1 MGRKS
6 LAMSLCVIA
15 ACAAVPALG
24 DIFDDNGRMITS
36 LHVMQDES
44 SGQTDY
50 ASLTVYDHVSAL
62 PGGGWLGATCMY
74 QDWSDRP
81 TAEAD
86 LLVKTAQRRPAGD
99 TETFRIRIDQNAPH
113 GWEADT
119 HKQDFPEDEGRPASF
134 GTSGDVPDE
143 LARELIAELASG
155 RRMIAQIGDLP
166 VVTLDLDSAKADIVE
181 FRNACEGMWRDFL
194 RSPRRAARIER
205 EELDPFTDEGMVS
218 MVLHHR
224 LSHDGSSQPGVRV
237 ACWGDEKERAV
248 VLWVSGLDEDQR
260 TGGRDD
266 GDEMVRLRVDSD
278 AVRELA
284 LKEVTSGRSYA
295 FALPLE
301 ENRVP
306 LIDRLAAAQSMA
318 LDCCGIPSLRFDL
331 AMGRP
336 VIADFAAKCRKVLE
350 AAGSQ

>member
-1 MGRKS
+1 
-6 LAMSLCVIA
+6 MSLCVVA
-15 ACAAVPALG
+15 ACVTGPALG
-24 DIFDDNGRMITS
+24 DVFGDNGRRITN
-36 LHVMQDES
+36 LHVTQDES
-44 SGQTDY
+44 SGRTDY
-50 ASLTVYDHVSAL
+50 ASLTLYDHIAAR
-62 PGGGWLGATCMY
+62 PGGGWLDATCMY
-74 QDWSDRP
+74 QDWSARP

-86 LLVKTAQRRPAGD
+86 LLVQTAQRRPADD

-134 GTSGDVPDE
+134 ATAGDVPDE
-143 LARELIAELASG
+143 LVRKLIAELATG
-155 RRMIAQIGDLP
+155 KRMIAQIGDLA
-166 VVTLDLDSAKADIVE
+166 VVTLDLDAAKADVVE

-194 RSPRRAARIER
+194 RSPRMAARIEH
-205 EELDPFTDEGMVS
+205 EEIDPFTDEGRVS

-224 LSHDGSSQPGVRV
+224 LSHDGSSQPRVSV
-237 ACWGDEKERAV
+237 ACRGDEKERAV

-284 LKEVTSGRSYA
+284 LKEVTSGRFYA
-295 FALPLE
+295 FALPLK

-306 LIDRLAAAQSMA
+306 LIDRLVAAQSMA
-318 LDCCGIPSLRFDL
+318 LDCCGIPLLRFDL

-336 VIADFAAKCRKVLE
+336 VIADFRAKCRTVLE
-350 AAGSQ
+350 AAGGR